1 MQIIKTAST
10 QKVLQIA
17 ALLLA
22 DCAFFVFSYPSHL
35 SLILMILGW
44 VLIGITVY
52 MACLYGARLFL
63 RAGLI
68 KNQKRIT
75 LVLLSS
81 VIYLVL
87 VLQAVGQLSLRD
99 IAALLPLMI
108 IGYLYFKRV
117 KSEKV
122 VV

>member
-1 MQIIKTAST
+1 
-10 QKVLQIA
+10 
-17 ALLLA
+17 
-22 DCAFFVFSYPSHL
+22 
-35 SLILMILGW
+35 
-44 VLIGITVY
+44 
-52 MACLYGARLFL
+52 MACLYGARLSL

-122 VV
+122 VA

>member
-1 MQIIKTAST
+1 M
-10 QKVLQIA
+10 V
-17 ALLLA
+17 
-22 DCAFFVFSYPSHL
+22 
-35 SLILMILGW
+35 
-44 VLIGITVY
+44 
-52 MACLYGARLFL
+52 CLYGVRISL

-68 KNQKRIT
+68 KDQKRINP
-75 LVLLSS
+75 VLLSG

-87 VLQAVGQLSLRD
+87 VLQAVGQLTLRD

-122 VV
+122 VA